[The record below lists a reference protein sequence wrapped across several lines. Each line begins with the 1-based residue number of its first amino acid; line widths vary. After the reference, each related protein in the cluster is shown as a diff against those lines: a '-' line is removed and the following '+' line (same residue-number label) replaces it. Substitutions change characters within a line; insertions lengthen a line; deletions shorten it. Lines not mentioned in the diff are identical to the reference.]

1 LSKYFLASLNSFFIV
16 FFAYFVFL
24 SIISWQE
31 SIELLNTGGLNI
43 DIGSYLYLPLGAFA
57 FCWVVY
63 RKWGLPGQFLISIL
77 MSFYWELDSNIFI
90 QFTLINVFGPVM
102 TVSTFRV
109 LEVYK
114 FKDIKS
120 ETTLAIL
127 FLCIVLALFNSLSK
141 FFTLFFTDNHT
152 TSTFDFLVTYLP
164 GDIIGSFVF
173 ILFANFVMK
182 IFHLGQYKSN
192 LKDKSSILSSFFKS

>member
-1 LSKYFLASLNSFFIV
+1 M
-16 FFAYFVFL
+16 
-24 SIISWQE
+24 
-31 SIELLNTGGLNI
+31 ELLDTGGLNI
-43 DIGSYLYLPLGAFA
+43 DIGSYLYLPLGAYA
-57 FCWVVY
+57 FCWIIY
-63 RKWGLPGQFLISIL
+63 GKWGLLGQLIISIL

-90 QFTLINVFGPVM
+90 QYTLINVFGPVM
-102 TVSTFRV
+102 AVSIFRV

-141 FFTLFFTDNHT
+141 FFTFFLTDNQVA
-152 TSTFDFLVTYLP
+152 SAFDFLATYLP

-173 ILFANFVMK
+173 IIFATTTMK
-182 IFHLGQYKSN
+182 IFDLDQHKIQSKS
-192 LKDKSSILSSFFKS
+192 

>member
-1 LSKYFLASLNSFFIV
+1 M
-16 FFAYFVFL
+16 
-24 SIISWQE
+24 
-31 SIELLNTGGLNI
+31 ELLDTVGLNI
-43 DIGSYLYLPLGAFA
+43 DIGSYLYLPLGAYA
-57 FCWVVY
+57 FCWIIY
-63 RKWGLPGQFLISIL
+63 GKWSLPGQLLISIL

-141 FFTLFFTDNHT
+141 FVTFFLTDNHT
-152 TSTFDFLVTYLP
+152 TSTFDFLASYLP
-164 GDIIGSFVF
+164 GDIIGSFIF
-173 ILFANFVMK
+173 IIFATFIMK
-182 IFHLGQYKSN
+182 IFHLEN
-192 LKDKSSILSSFFKS
+192 FKR

>member
-1 LSKYFLASLNSFFIV
+1 LSKKYFLASLNSFFIV

-31 SIELLNTGGLNI
+31 SMELLDTGGLNI

-63 RKWGLPGQFLISIL
+63 GKWGLPGQFLISIL
-77 MSFYWELDSNIFI
+77 MSLYWELDYNIFI
-90 QFTLINVFGPVM
+90 QYTLINVFGPVAA
-102 TVSTFRV
+102 VSIFRF
-109 LEVYK
+109 LQVYS
-114 FKDIKS
+114 FKDFKS
-120 ETTLAIL
+120 ETILAIL

-141 FFTLFFTDNHT
+141 FFTFFLTDNHT
-152 TSTFDFLVTYLP
+152 TSTFDFLATYLP

-173 ILFANFVMK
+173 IIFATFLMK
-182 IFHLGQYKSN
+182 IFHLGNHQN
-192 LKDKSSILSSFFKS
+192 

>member
-1 LSKYFLASLNSFFIV
+1 MSKYFLASLNSFFIV

-24 SIISWQE
+24 SILSWQE
-31 SIELLNTGGLNI
+31 SMELIDTAGLDI
-43 DIGSYLYLPLGAFA
+43 DIGSYLYLPLGAYA
-57 FCWVVY
+57 FCWIMFG
-63 RKWGLPGQFLISIL
+63 KWGLPGQLFISLL
-77 MSFYWELDSNIFI
+77 MSIYWELDSSII
-90 QFTLINVFGPVM
+90 AQFTIINVFGPVM

-127 FLCIVLALFNSLSK
+127 FLCIVLALLNSLSK
-141 FFTLFFTDNHT
+141 FFVYFMTENHP
-152 TSTFDFLVTYLP
+152 TSAFDFLATYLP

-173 ILFANFVMK
+173 IIFATFMMK
-182 IFHLGQYKSN
+182 IFHLGQY
-192 LKDKSSILSSFFKS
+192 

>member
-1 LSKYFLASLNSFFIV
+1 MSKYFSASLNSFFIV

-31 SIELLNTGGLNI
+31 SMELLDTGGLNI

-57 FCWVVY
+57 FCWIIY
-63 RKWGLPGQFLISIL
+63 GKCGFPGQLLVSIL
-77 MSFYWELDSNIFI
+77 MSFYWELNSNIFI
-90 QFTLINVFGPVM
+90 QFTLINVFGPVIA
-102 TVSTFRV
+102 VSIFRV

-141 FFTLFFTDNHT
+141 FLVYFMTENQAASAFN
-152 TSTFDFLVTYLP
+152 FLATYLP

-173 ILFANFVMK
+173 IIFATFIMK
-182 IFHLGQYKSN
+182 IFHLGNHQK
-192 LKDKSSILSSFFKS
+192 